1 MSKGIIGIYCRVSSD
16 SQKDGYS
23 LDTQSEDGRK
33 WCDENGYSNEVFV
46 DVISGKTT
54 KREGFDRLQTKLY
67 SGEIIGIFVRDFNRL
82 IRGSEIEFFFSKIV
96 DDTKCIVVEGGKQID
111 LINSLSDNTYFLM
124 KSMLG
129 KVNRNEIHFNSRR
142 GIIESLKKGKVRGK
156 TKFGYDK
163 KDGIP
168 SLNKEE
174 SIIVKDVFK
183 CFLYK
188 STTDM
193 KSFSKKMNEKHN
205 LNISDVNYK
214 RFLQYE
220 GYVGKLTQKYMEL
233 SFETEIPQIIDK
245 EVFDKVIHKLN
256 SWKRKRKGR
265 DTHNYLL
272 KGMVFC
278 GNCGDRMYKRG
289 SKGKSGLYH
298 YYYVCKN
305 YGSRGYKNHYIT
317 DEEWELKK
325 CKGFKG
331 NTINFGLVDELVW
344 EFLFKFLNDSNS
356 VKEEYKK
363 KFIQNKV
370 EVNKVKSKERYYQ
383 KKISEVEK
391 KKFTTYNQHL
401 DGKLSLENFNQFDR
415 MFNEEINQ
423 IKDRIHS
430 LKETEIEFDDS
441 EMLSDFL
448 EYLKSELNN
457 LYSISKSNF
466 NDRKRVI
473 DKYID
478 TLEIRRINDKE
489 YDINCNFVLD
499 LEIETKEMNPTQNV
513 SLRGSN
519 FYIKNTI
526 SSYSNSYIGTILW
539 KQRFN
544 VKHLIKYIPNQ
555 KSLYRLVIER
565 LEFEI
570 LKRK

>member
-1 MSKGIIGIYCRVSSD
+1 MSKGIIGIYCRVSSS
-16 SQKDGYS
+16 SQKDSYS
-23 LDTQSEDGRK
+23 LETQTEDGEK
-33 WCDENGYSNEVFV
+33 WCRENGYDSEVFI
-46 DVISGKTT
+46 DIISGNSTI
-54 KREGFDRLQTKLY
+54 REGFDKLQNKLFKK
-67 SGEIIGIFVRDFNRL
+67 EIIGIFVRDIDRI
-82 IRGSEIEFFFSKIV
+82 IRGSEIEFLFIKLV
-96 DDTKCIVVEGGKQID
+96 DDTKCLLYENGKEVD
-111 LINSLSDNTYFLM
+111 MDTLSGNTYFLI
-124 KSMLG
+124 KGMLG
-129 KVNRNEIHFNSRR
+129 KIRRNEIHSNSRR
-142 GIIESLKKGKVRGK
+142 GVIQSLKSGKVRGN
-156 TKFGYDK
+156 TKFGYNK
-163 KDGIP
+163 KNGIP

-174 SIIVKDVFK
+174 SIIVKDIFK

-188 STTDM
+188 STTNM
-193 KSFSKKMNEKHN
+193 KSFSQKMNEKHN
-205 LNISDVNYK
+205 LNISDVNFK

-220 GYVGKLTQKYMEL
+220 GYVGKITQKYMEL

-245 EVFDKVIHKLN
+245 ETFDKVSIKLN

-305 YGSRGYKNHYIT
+305 YGSKGYKNHYIT

-401 DGKLSLENFNQFDR
+401 EGKLSIENFNQFDK
-415 MFNEEINQ
+415 MFDEEINQ
-423 IKDRIHS
+423 FKERIYS

-448 EYLKSELNN
+448 DYLKSELNN

-499 LEIETKEMNPTQNV
+499 LELETKEMDPTKNIT
-513 SLRGSN
+513 LRRSN

-526 SSYSNSYIGTILW
+526 S
-539 KQRFN
+539 
-544 VKHLIKYIPNQ
+544 
-555 KSLYRLVIER
+555 
-565 LEFEI
+565 
-570 LKRK
+570 